1 MPNWCF
7 NKIAFVSKDKS
18 KVEKIRNIIIE
29 GKKHSKIAND
39 WTDWKVVFRMEWK
52 KYSILELFF
61 LKAKNW
67 IEF

>member
-7 NKIAFVSKDKS
+7 NKIAFVSKDRS

-39 WTDWKVVFRMEWK
+39 WTDWKVVFSDGVEEVFNFRMSK
-52 KYSILELFF
+52 RI
-61 LKAKNW
+61 NQM
-67 IEF
+67 